1 MKLSLSPKLMVWDGF
16 LNSPSPLAPLSWML
30 MCFFCRF
37 SFNLTPIWTN
47 SGFWCY
53 VFLTLWITLIV
64 DHFEPAEFGDIDV
77 KGSGIMCG
85 LCLLAS
91 LSPYVLIVGM
101 WLLRISKHT
110 IYPKIRNKLKIWHP
124 CYFIVWTK
132 FSRFQFHFEII
143 WQVRELGEV
152 NTDTKCIHMNM
163 YS

>member
-1 MKLSLSPKLMVWDGF
+1 
-16 LNSPSPLAPLSWML
+16 ML
-30 MCFFCRF
+30 MFLFCRF
-37 SFNLTPIWTN
+37 SFNLTPIWPN

-64 DHFEPAEFGDIDV
+64 DHVEPAEFGDIDV

-91 LSPYVLIVGM
+91 LSPHVLIVGM
-101 WLLRISKHT
+101 WLLRISTHT
-110 IYPKIRNKLKIWHP
+110 IYPKVRNRLKFLHL
-124 CYFIVWTK
+124 CHFIVWTK
-132 FSRFQFHFEII
+132 FARFQFHFEII

-152 NTDTKCIHMNM
+152 NTDTKWIHMNM